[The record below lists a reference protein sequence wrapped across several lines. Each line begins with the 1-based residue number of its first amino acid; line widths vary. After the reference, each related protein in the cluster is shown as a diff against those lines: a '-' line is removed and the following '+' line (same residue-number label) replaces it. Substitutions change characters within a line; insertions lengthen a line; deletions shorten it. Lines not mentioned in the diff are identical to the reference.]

1 MTVYLAADHRGF
13 ELKNALRG
21 WLESEGHEVVDVG
34 AKEYNEGDDF
44 PDFGIP
50 LAEKVA
56 GDSGSLGVAICGS
69 GVGMAVVA
77 GKIKGIRAVVA
88 NDSELAAAGRRDDD
102 VNVIALG
109 SKYLDAEKARE
120 VVKAALETSFS
131 GAERHQRRIDKIARY
146 ENG

>member
-1 MTVYLAADHRGF
+1 MTVYLAADHRGI
-13 ELKNALRG
+13 ELKDSLRE

-56 GDSGSLGVAICGS
+56 GDSGSLGVAICSS
-69 GVGMAVVA
+69 GVGMGVVT
-77 GKIKGIRAVVA
+77 GKVKGIRAVVA
-88 NDSELAAAGRRDDD
+88 NDPELAAAGRRDDD

-109 SKYLDAEKARE
+109 SKYIDAEKARE
-120 VVKAALETSFS
+120 IVRAALETSFS
-131 GAERHQRRIDKIARY
+131 GAERHRRRIDKITQY

>member
-56 GDSGSLGVAICGS
+56 GDSSSLGVAICGS

-88 NDSELAAAGRRDDD
+88 NDPKLAAAGRRDDN

-120 VVKAALETSFS
+120 VVKTALETSFS
-131 GAERHQRRIDKIARY
+131 GAERQQRRIDKIARY

>member
-13 ELKNALRG
+13 KLKNALRG
-21 WLESEGHEVVDVG
+21 WLESEGHKVVDVG

-88 NDSELAAAGRRDDD
+88 NDPKLAAAGRRDDN

-120 VVKAALETSFS
+120 VVKTALETSFS

>member
-21 WLESEGHEVVDVG
+21 WLESEGHKVVDVG

-88 NDSELAAAGRRDDD
+88 NDPKLAAAGRRDDD

-120 VVKAALETSFS
+120 VVKTALETSFS
-131 GAERHQRRIDKIARY
+131 GAERQQRRIDKIARY